1 MSGKPLPAADGDPPP
16 EGEGKT
22 LVSQSRPLP
31 RGEGVGGGLSLRG
44 ITKRFGDVTAL
55 DRVDFD
61 LVPGEIHALLGE
73 NGAGKSTLMN
83 ILRGLTPPTAGTITL
98 GGQPVR
104 FTSPQDAARAGI
116 GMVHQHF
123 LLVPPFTV
131 AENLAL
137 ASPDRRP
144 PLREAREIAQRLG
157 WTIPLNAHVADLPV
171 GMQQRVE
178 ILKALLGD
186 ARILLFDEPTAVLAP
201 TEVGELFTVL
211 RALRAEGRS
220 LVFVS
225 HKLNEVIALCDRVT
239 VLRRGRAVGTVAVA
253 DTGPEDLARR
263 MMGKDRTHPAASG
276 GPPQRGGRGGD
287 TSGTSSPLPLGED
300 GEERAVRGSSPPVLA
315 VTDLSTQGGPDAVAL
330 HGLTFTLQPG
340 ETLGF
345 AGVDGNGQAELAGAL
360 TGLRPWTGG
369 RVALN
374 GRDLARLRP
383 RDLERL
389 GIALIPPDR
398 HTEGLAL
405 TLSIADNLTLEA
417 ARLPRFRRGVGGLF
431 LDRRRLSAF
440 AAELARDFDVRASD
454 LGLPAR
460 SLSGGNQQKI
470 VIARALWRKPSLLV
484 AVSPTRGLD
493 VAATGYVH
501 AKLRERA
508 AEGGATVLISTEL
521 DEVVALSTRIAV
533 LYEGRLVGIVP
544 PDTPREMLGLM
555 MGGKADAGGARG

>member
-1 MSGKPLPAADGDPPP
+1 M
-16 EGEGKT
+16 
-22 LVSQSRPLP
+22 
-31 RGEGVGGGLSLRG
+31 RG
-44 ITKRFGDVTAL
+44 ITKRFGAVTAL

-83 ILRGLTPPTAGTITL
+83 VLRGLTPPTAGTITL

-104 FTSPQDAARAGI
+104 FASPQDAARAGI

-123 LLVPPFTV
+123 LLVPTFTV

-157 WTIPLNAHVADLPV
+157 WAIPFGACVADLPV
-171 GMQQRVE
+171 GTQQRVE

-186 ARILLFDEPTAVLAP
+186 VRTLLFDEPTAVLAP
-201 TEVGELFTVL
+201 TEVGELFAVL

-225 HKLNEVIALCDRVT
+225 HKLNEVMALCDRVT

-253 DTGPEDLARR
+253 DTSPEDLARR
-263 MMGKDRTHPAASG
+263 MVGGGDILVGAPLAAPSSPVLPAPEGTEGKEGAASG
-276 GPPQRGGRGGD
+276 APTRDQ
-287 TSGTSSPLPLGED
+287 T
-300 GEERAVRGSSPPVLA
+300 RASILA

-330 HGLTFTLQPG
+330 HGLTFSLQPG

-345 AGVDGNGQAELAGAL
+345 AGVDGNGQAELTGAL
-360 TGLRPWTGG
+360 TGLRPWIGG
-369 RVALN
+369 RLALN
-374 GRDLARLRP
+374 RHDIARLRP

-405 TLSIADNLTLEA
+405 SLSIADNLTLEA

-431 LDRRRLSAF
+431 LDRRGLAAF

-454 LGLPAR
+454 LGLPAQ

-470 VIARALWRKPSLLV
+470 VIARALWRKPSLLI
-484 AVSPTRGLD
+484 AVGPTRGLD

-501 AKLRERA
+501 AKLRARA
-508 AEGGATVLISTEL
+508 ADGGATVLISTEL
-521 DEVVALSTRIAV
+521 DEVIALSTRIAV
-533 LYEGRLVGIVP
+533 LYEGRIVGIVP
-544 PDTPREMLGLM
+544 PDTPRETLGLM